1 MIDPNILVRFHV
13 YVDSAGRPVFP
24 PPVGDDDSPSTIEMF
39 IKASH
44 LVGITE
50 VPGRPMAILEV
61 EGRENGVVIVFS
73 PLVRQY
79 FINRGV
85 ITV

>member
-1 MIDPNILVRFHV
+1 
-13 YVDSAGRPVFP
+13 
-24 PPVGDDDSPSTIEMF
+24 MF

-61 EGRENGVVIVFS
+61 EGRENGIVIVFD
-73 PLVRQY
+73 PIRRQY
-79 FINRGV
+79 LINRGV
-85 ITV
+85 ITS